1 MIYLRGME
9 LTLIND
15 IKNICQRLE
24 MSPTKD
30 RGQNFLVNSEVV
42 DKMVDLAEVSR
53 NDVVLEIGPGLGIL
67 TQRLVARAGRVVA
80 VELDGKLYEYLSER
94 FKGIKN
100 LELVKADGLKWL
112 EAGGVGRGDYKVVAN
127 LPYQIT
133 SRILRL
139 LLSRVNPPSGMVV
152 MVQKEVGERMVA
164 KPGKMSVLSVM
175 VQYYGQPV
183 MVGVVKKGNFWP
195 KPKVDSGIVKVDRVR
210 EYAEED
216 ELFFKVV
223 KVGFLSRRK
232 MLKNNLGN
240 VYGED
245 EVVKILG
252 ELGLNLKVRAQ
263 ELRVEDWINLVR
275 KLEN

>member
-183 MVGVVKKGNFWP
+183 MAGVVKKGNFWP